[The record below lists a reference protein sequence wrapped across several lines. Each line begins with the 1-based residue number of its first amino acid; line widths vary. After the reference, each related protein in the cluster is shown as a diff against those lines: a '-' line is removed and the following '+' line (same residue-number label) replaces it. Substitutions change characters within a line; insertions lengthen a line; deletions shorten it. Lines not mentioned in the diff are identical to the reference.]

1 MREYRLLNNNWKFT
15 YGDKAWD
22 SPEEITK
29 WQDIGL
35 PHSFGIPYFMEKE
48 FYVGYGTYSKWFEL
62 SKEDCKNR
70 ILLKFFGVFQ
80 KAVVI
85 VNGKQIGEHRGGYT
99 PFLVELTGNVHP
111 GQNHLIV
118 RVDNLWDAALAPR
131 GGEHQFNGGIYR
143 DVQLILTAYSYIE
156 EDGVSVQTTQLEKK
170 NDNWH
175 AELKIQTQVHASEA
189 ERICLSELSR
199 ESEKNV
205 SDLKQVDLN
214 GTDSMVLETCIC
226 EEKEV
231 LTRALSPLNR
241 KKADHSK
248 SDNKKDDEKQL
259 SQICQSIS
267 LTGITPWSPDTPK
280 LYTVVS
286 RVLCNGTE
294 LDCVRTSVGIRTVRF
309 DKDEGFFLNGE
320 HFSILGAN
328 VHQDHAG
335 WADAVTRSGIRR
347 DIQMIKEC
355 GMNTIR
361 GSHYP
366 HHPYFAQVCDEKGIL
381 FWSEM
386 CFWGTGG
393 DKQEG
398 YWTASAYPPNESY
411 QVAFEKNCLDQLEE
425 MIHSQRNHP
434 SIICWSMCNE
444 VFFTDEPVKDK
455 AKALIRKMVNRSHE
469 LDPSRP
475 AAVGGAQRDGFDVLG
490 DLAGYNGDGAALY
503 HDPGFPNLVSEY
515 GSSIE
520 TRPGTFSPRFTDGT
534 EIDYPWRSGKILWCG
549 FHHGSIFDGMGFM
562 GMIDYYRLPLACW
575 YWYREH
581 LTGKKAPEAKQK
593 GTPYQ
598 IRLSSDVSEFDA
610 NGQEDAWICAE
621 LLDKEGNPIANEIEL
636 TLTVVKGDGIF
647 PTGKSITF
655 SPENSSMLD
664 GMAAIEFRSWYG
676 GENVIRAEA
685 SGVKSAEISILAK
698 GTPLPVNVVLNSM
711 LPAPYVVGEPKRSK
725 RYDEAKTHPVFVSSF
740 KVSHEPY
747 FVTADND
754 GCWMP
759 ETVDKVQGE
768 CLEKIDQMAES
779 NEKKDWV
786 MVDLEGVHSIGQAEV
801 VFSEAAD
808 ETWPETIFAQVCCD
822 QKWEPIELKRKDGR
836 YQSQKM
842 CVMRYFKLDWNKTKR
857 PVKQIHLWAGGENEQ
872 PKNNS
877 NNRQ

>member
-15 YGDKAWD
+15 YGDKVGA
-22 SPEEITK
+22 SPDEINH

-48 FYVGYGTYSKWFEL
+48 FYLGYGTYSKWFEL
-62 SKEDCKNR
+62 SKEDCKKR

-80 KAVVI
+80 KAVV
-85 VNGKQIGEHRGGYT
+85 VLNGKQIGEHRGGYT
-99 PFLVELTGNVHP
+99 PFLVELTGNIRP

-118 RVDNLWDAALAPR
+118 CVDNLWDATLAPR

-143 DVQLILTAYSYIE
+143 DVQLILTAYDYIE
-156 EDGVSVQTTQLEKK
+156 EDGVFVQTAQLKKEK
-170 NDNWH
+170 DSWH
-175 AELKIQTQVHASEA
+175 AELKIGTQVHASEKSD
-189 ERICLSELSR
+189 LSEF
-199 ESEKNV
+199 
-205 SDLKQVDLN
+205 
-214 GTDSMVLETCIC
+214 DSMMLETCIC
-226 EEKEV
+226 EGKEV
-231 LTRALSPLNR
+231 LARSVEPLVMGN
-241 KKADHSK
+241 S
-248 SDNKKDDEKQL
+248 E
-259 SQICQSIS
+259 ICQSIS

-280 LYTVVS
+280 LYIVVS
-286 RVLCNGTE
+286 RVLCNGIE
-294 LDCVRTSVGIRTVRF
+294 CDCVRTSVGIRTVRF

-398 YWTASAYPPNESY
+398 YWTASAYPPNESD
-411 QVAFEKNCLDQLEE
+411 QTAFEKSCLDQLEE
-425 MIHSQRNHP
+425 MICTQRNHP

-444 VFFTDEPVKDK
+444 VFFTDAPVKDK
-455 AKALIRKMVNRSHE
+455 AKELIRKMVERSHE

-503 HDPGFPNLVSEY
+503 HDPGFPSLVSEY

-520 TRPGTFSPRFTDGT
+520 MRPGKFEPRFTDGT

-549 FHHGSIFDGMGFM
+549 FHHGSIFDGMGSM

-581 LTGKKAPEAKQK
+581 LAGKSAPKPKKE
-593 GTPYQ
+593 GTPFQ
-598 IRLSSDVSEFDA
+598 IRLSSDVNRFRA

-621 LLDKEGNPIANEIEL
+621 LLDQEGNPISNEIEL
-636 TLTVVKGDGIF
+636 TFTVEKGDGIF
-647 PTGKSITF
+647 PTGKTITF
-655 SPENSSMLD
+655 SPEKKNMLD
-664 GMAAIEFRSWYG
+664 GLAAIEFRSWYG
-676 GENVIRAEA
+676 GENVICATA
-685 SGVKSAEISILAK
+685 DGVKSAKICIFADGEPK
-698 GTPLPVNVVLNSM
+698 PKNTVLNPM
-711 LPAPYVVGEPKRSK
+711 LPPPYTVGEPKPK
-725 RYDEAKTHPVFVSSF
+725 ERYDEAKRHPVFADSF
-740 KVSHEPY
+740 EIGHEPY
-747 FVTADND
+747 FVTAEEE
-754 GCWMP
+754 GSWMP
-759 ETVDKVQGE
+759 KMSDSSKHLSE
-768 CLEKIDQMAES
+768 QMH
-779 NEKKDWV
+779 WV
-786 MVDLEGVHSIGQAEV
+786 MVDLEGVRRINQLEVSFEDEPDTLEKSKKNLPQTIVAELR
-801 VFSEAAD
+801 SDLE
-808 ETWPETIFAQVCCD
+808 
-822 QKWEPIELKRKDGR
+822 WEKVILKRKKENQKGNDCKEC
-836 YQSQKM
+836 YQAEGIYFT
-842 CVMRYFKLDWNKTKR
+842 RYFRIDWNQTKL
-857 PVKQIHLWAGGENEQ
+857 PVAQIHLWTGGEENE
-872 PKNNS
+872 
-877 NNRQ
+877 

>member
-15 YGDKAWD
+15 YGDKAKASLD
-22 SPEEITK
+22 EINR

-35 PHSFGIPYFMEKE
+35 PHSFGIPYFMEKK
-48 FYVGYGTYSKWFEL
+48 FYVGYGTYFKRFEL
-62 SKEDCKNR
+62 SEEDCKKR

-85 VNGKQIGEHRGGYT
+85 LNGKQVGEHRGGYT

-118 RVDNLWDAALAPR
+118 CVDNLWDATLAPR

-143 DVQLILTAYSYIE
+143 DVQLILTAHSYIE
-156 EDGVSVQTTQLEKK
+156 EDGVFVQTTQLKKEK
-170 NDNWH
+170 DSWH
-175 AELKIQTQVHASEA
+175 AELKIETQVHVSEA
-189 ERICLSELSR
+189 ELSSR
-199 ESEKNV
+199 LDGS
-205 SDLKQVDLN
+205 LLDLN
-214 GTDSMVLETCIC
+214 MENLNRPDSMMLETCIC
-226 EEKEV
+226 EGKEV
-231 LTRALSPLNR
+231 LARSLEPLVP
-241 KKADHSK
+241 KKP
-248 SDNKKDDEKQL
+248 E
-259 SQICQSIS
+259 ICQSIS
-267 LTGITPWSPDTPK
+267 LTGITPWSPDRPK

-286 RVLCNGTE
+286 RILCNGTE
-294 LDCVRTSVGIRTVRF
+294 LDCVRTSVGIRTVQF
-309 DKDEGFFLNGE
+309 DKDEGFFLNGS
-320 HFSILGAN
+320 HFAILGAN

-366 HHPYFAQVCDEKGIL
+366 HHPYFAQVCDEEGIL

-398 YWTASAYPPNESY
+398 FWTASAYPPNESD
-411 QVAFEKNCLDQLEE
+411 QAAFEKSCLDQLEE

-444 VFFTDEPVKDK
+444 VFFTDGPVKDK
-455 AKALIRKMVNRSHE
+455 AKKLIQKMVECSHE
-469 LDPSRP
+469 LDPSRL

-520 TRPGTFSPRFTDGT
+520 QRPGTFEPRFTDGT

-549 FHHGSIFDGMGFM
+549 FFHGSIFDGMGSM

-581 LTGKKAPEAKQK
+581 LTGKKAPEPKQK
-593 GTPYQ
+593 GIPYQ
-598 IRLSSDVSEFDA
+598 IRLSSDVSEFAA
-610 NGQEDAWICAE
+610 NGQADAWICAE
-621 LLDKEGNPIANEIEL
+621 LLDKEGNPIANEMEL

-647 PTGKSITF
+647 PTGKRITF
-655 SPENSSMLD
+655 SPEDCSMLD
-664 GMAAIEFRSWYG
+664 GVAAIEFRSWYG

-685 SGVKSAEISILAK
+685 NGVKSAEISILVK
-698 GTPLPVNVVLNSM
+698 GAPLQENVRLNPM
-711 LPAPYVVGEPKRSK
+711 LPPPYVIGEPKRSA
-725 RYDEAKTHPVFVSSF
+725 RYDEAKTHPVFASSF
-740 KVSHEPY
+740 KVGHEPY
-747 FVTADND
+747 FVTADNE

-759 ETVDKVQGE
+759 ETADRMQELQGE
-768 CLEKIDQMAES
+768 CLEKTDQMAES
-779 NEKKDWV
+779 SEKNAWV
-786 MVDLEGVHSIGQAEV
+786 MVDLEGVHSIGQAEI
-801 VFSEAAD
+801 VFSESAD
-808 ETWPETIFAQVCCD
+808 ETWPETILAQACCA
-822 QKWEPIELKRKDGR
+822 QEWQPIELKREADGYYGHR
-836 YQSQKM
+836 FEKIYR
-842 CVMRYFKLDWNKTKR
+842 MRYFKLEWNETER
-857 PVKQIHLWAGGENEQ
+857 PVKQIHLWAGGKENE
-872 PKNNS
+872 
-877 NNRQ
+877 

>member
-15 YGDKAWD
+15 YGDKVGA
-22 SPEEITK
+22 SPDEINH

-48 FYVGYGTYSKWFEL
+48 FYLGYGTYSKWFEL
-62 SKEDCKNR
+62 SKEDCKKR

-80 KAVVI
+80 KAVV
-85 VNGKQIGEHRGGYT
+85 VLNGKQIGEHRGGYT
-99 PFLVELTGNVHP
+99 PFLVELTGNIRP

-118 RVDNLWDAALAPR
+118 CVDNLWDATLAPR

-143 DVQLILTAYSYIE
+143 DVQLILTAYDYIE
-156 EDGVSVQTTQLEKK
+156 EDGVFVQTAQLKKEK
-170 NDNWH
+170 DSWH
-175 AELKIQTQVHASEA
+175 AELKIGTQVHASEKSD
-189 ERICLSELSR
+189 LSEF
-199 ESEKNV
+199 
-205 SDLKQVDLN
+205 
-214 GTDSMVLETCIC
+214 DSMMLETCIC
-226 EEKEV
+226 EGKEV
-231 LTRALSPLNR
+231 LARSVEPLVMGN
-241 KKADHSK
+241 S
-248 SDNKKDDEKQL
+248 E
-259 SQICQSIS
+259 ICQSIS

-280 LYTVVS
+280 LYIVVS
-286 RVLCNGTE
+286 RVLCNGIE
-294 LDCVRTSVGIRTVRF
+294 CDCVRTSVGIRTVRF

-398 YWTASAYPPNESY
+398 YWTASAYPPNESD
-411 QVAFEKNCLDQLEE
+411 QTAFEKSCLDQLEE
-425 MIHSQRNHP
+425 MICTQRNHP

-444 VFFTDEPVKDK
+444 VFFTDAPVKDK
-455 AKALIRKMVNRSHE
+455 AKELIRKMVERSHE

-503 HDPGFPNLVSEY
+503 HDPGFPSLVSEY

-520 TRPGTFSPRFTDGT
+520 MRPGKFEPRFTDGT

-549 FHHGSIFDGMGFM
+549 FHHGSIFDGMGSM

-581 LTGKKAPEAKQK
+581 LAGKSAPKPKKE
-593 GTPYQ
+593 GTPFQ
-598 IRLSSDVSEFDA
+598 IRLSSDVNRFRA

-621 LLDKEGNPIANEIEL
+621 LLDQEGNPISNEIEL
-636 TLTVVKGDGIF
+636 TFTVEKGDGIF
-647 PTGKSITF
+647 PTGKTITF
-655 SPENSSMLD
+655 SPEKKNMLD
-664 GMAAIEFRSWYG
+664 GLAAIEFRSWYG
-676 GENVIRAEA
+676 GENVICATA
-685 SGVKSAEISILAK
+685 DCVKSAKICIFADGEPK
-698 GTPLPVNVVLNSM
+698 PKNTVLNPM
-711 LPAPYVVGEPKRSK
+711 LPPPYTVGEPKPK
-725 RYDEAKTHPVFVSSF
+725 ERYDEAKRHPVFADSF
-740 KVSHEPY
+740 EIGHEPY
-747 FVTADND
+747 FVTAEEE
-754 GCWMP
+754 GSWMP
-759 ETVDKVQGE
+759 KMSDSSKHLSE
-768 CLEKIDQMAES
+768 QMH
-779 NEKKDWV
+779 WV
-786 MVDLEGVHSIGQAEV
+786 MVDLEGVRRINQLEVSFEDEPDTLEKSKKNLPQTIVAELR
-801 VFSEAAD
+801 SDLE
-808 ETWPETIFAQVCCD
+808 
-822 QKWEPIELKRKDGR
+822 WEKVILKRKKENQKGNDCKEC
-836 YQSQKM
+836 YQAEGIYFT
-842 CVMRYFKLDWNKTKR
+842 RYFRIDWNQAKL
-857 PVKQIHLWAGGENEQ
+857 PVAQIHLWTGGEENE
-872 PKNNS
+872 
-877 NNRQ
+877 